1 MRYADHEPTSGMNK
15 RLVFGVMTPLMLMVG
30 AVIVGAGMLTIR
42 DHKEYAE
49 MANNTHFTNR
59 TITASRGAIYD
70 STGAPLAWSATVYKV
85 YIDPVNYRKE
95 MDKIEEIMNE
105 RQAILD
111 AGETLPPKTIVKTRQ
126 QIEDEI
132 VHLLSTKL
140 GITEDVI
147 LTAMEK
153 DTQYYVLQSQVEKN
167 VADELMAYFEKL
179 GIESITTQQDSKRY
193 YPQNELAA
201 QVVGFTNSDNDGQ
214 YGLEAYYNDYLAGVN
229 GRVTSA
235 KDANGRTMPYRY
247 SSTYDA
253 QDGASLYL
261 TIDPT
266 LQYSVEKNLE
276 EMCTKFEVR
285 NRACGIIMNV
295 NTGAIYAMAT
305 YPSFDLNDPTA
316 IYDEGTANA
325 LAALPEEEYQE
336 AYLNAREKQW
346 KNTAITEIYTP
357 GSVFK
362 IFTASA
368 AIEEKAIDW
377 QNDGFY
383 CSGAYE
389 ISGETIHCHLL
400 SGHGMQTFSQALTN
414 SCNPAFIEV
423 GRKLG
428 IHKFCHY
435 FEAFGLGEKTG
446 IDLPGEVS
454 SIYYDED
461 HMMLIDLC
469 TSSFGQASKLTP
481 MQMVSGIA
489 AAVNGGYLVEPHVV
503 DKIISND
510 GNIVKSYDTNIKRQV
525 ISEETSAVMRKLL
538 QAVVD
543 DKEGSNAHID
553 GYAIGGKSG
562 TSQKLDE
569 YRTAETMQYVA
580 SYTCFAPAD
589 DPEFVILVMAD
600 EPNKNINYYGSV
612 VAAPY
617 ARNIMQDALDHLGYY
632 PEYTA
637 EQYAKLDVPIPR
649 LIDADVEIAQKTI
662 EEDLHL
668 ECEIVGEGKTVVGQ
682 SPMTSTTVS
691 SSGKV
696 ILYTEE
702 GYAPKIVTVPDLTG
716 YTAHDA
722 TQALKN
728 LDLNYVTVGASED
741 RTDALVEQQS
751 VEPGTEVEVGTV
763 VKLTYLVNDQTG

>member
-30 AVIVGAGMLTIR
+30 AVIVGVGMLTIR

-346 KNTAITEIYTP
+346 KNKAITEIYTP

-368 AIEEKAIDW
+368 AAFAT
-377 QNDGFY
+377 GG
-383 CSGAYE
+383 S
-389 ISGETIHCHLL
+389 TINTL
-400 SGHGMQTFSQALTN
+400 
-414 SCNPAFIEV
+414 
-423 GRKLG
+423 LG
-428 IHKFCHY
+428 IPYGVCTLIVAVFI
-435 FEAFGLGEKTG
+435 FLVTMFGTKVVRSAASTLS
-446 IDLPGEVS
+446 V
-454 SIYYDED
+454 
-461 HMMLIDLC
+461 LILI
-469 TSSFGQASKLTP
+469 GLLVVLVP
-481 MQMVSGIA
+481 NIIA
-489 AAVNGGYLVEPHVV
+489 QHA
-503 DKIISND
+503 
-510 GNIVKSYDTNIKRQV
+510 
-525 ISEETSAVMRKLL
+525 
-538 QAVVD
+538 
-543 DKEGSNAHID
+543 
-553 GYAIGGKSG
+553 AIGDAI
-562 TSQKLDE
+562 Q
-569 YRTAETMQYVA
+569 R
-580 SYTCFAPAD
+580 
-589 DPEFVILVMAD
+589 MAGG
-600 EPNKNINYYGSV
+600 EMSV
-612 VAAPY
+612 LS
-617 ARNIMQDALDHLGYY
+617 NG
-632 PEYTA
+632 
-637 EQYAKLDVPIPR
+637 
-649 LIDADVEIAQKTI
+649 
-662 EEDLHL
+662 
-668 ECEIVGEGKTVVGQ
+668 
-682 SPMTSTTVS
+682 
-691 SSGKV
+691 
-696 ILYTEE
+696 
-702 GYAPKIVTVPDLTG
+702 
-716 YTAHDA
+716 
-722 TQALKN
+722 
-728 LDLNYVTVGASED
+728 
-741 RTDALVEQQS
+741 
-751 VEPGTEVEVGTV
+751 
-763 VKLTYLVNDQTG
+763 QTGAPGPALWMAVLYFFFQLAVD